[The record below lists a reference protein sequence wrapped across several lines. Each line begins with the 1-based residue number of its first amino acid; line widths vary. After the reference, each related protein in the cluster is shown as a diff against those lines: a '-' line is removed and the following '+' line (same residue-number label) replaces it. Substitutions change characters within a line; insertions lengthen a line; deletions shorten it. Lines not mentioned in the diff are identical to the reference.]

1 MYVVLNIH
9 HDGTDNNSDYKGTY
23 GDEKYSH
30 GWLDITSDDE
40 TVWSG
45 VKTKFAGVW
54 KTIAERFKNYD
65 EHLILESMN
74 EVYIHGQGWTAD
86 AESISK
92 QNKKINELNQ
102 IFVDTVR
109 ATGSNNAKRWLTVCS
124 LNTNIK
130 YALGNYSTSFEIPKD
145 SAAGKIMVTVHDYD
159 AYNKNSVNEATDAS
173 YANQFKQLK
182 SKFVDKGVPV
192 LVDEY
197 GFQTKIIPDGKSV
210 QI

>member
-1 MYVVLNIH
+1 M
-9 HDGTDNNSDYKGTY
+9 
-23 GDEKYSH
+23 
-30 GWLDITSDDE
+30 
-40 TVWSG
+40 
-45 VKTKFAGVW
+45 TKFAGVW

-173 YANQFKQLK
+173 YANQFKQLR

-192 LVDEY
+192 LVR
-197 GFQTKIIPDGKSV
+197 
-210 QI
+210 

>member
-1 MYVVLNIH
+1 M
-9 HDGTDNNSDYKGTY
+9 
-23 GDEKYSH
+23 
-30 GWLDITSDDE
+30 
-40 TVWSG
+40 
-45 VKTKFAGVW
+45 W

-145 SAAGKIMVTVHDYD
+145 SAAGKIMVTVHD
-159 AYNKNSVNEATDAS
+159 
-173 YANQFKQLK
+173 LMHI
-182 SKFVDKGVPV
+182 
-192 LVDEY
+192 
-197 GFQTKIIPDGKSV
+197 TKIR
-210 QI
+210 